1 MDRAL
6 KEMKKEIPL
15 QLVGLII
22 LASELKGERPMKNV
36 TEKILTETSFQGCTP
51 SVVVSEG
58 GLV

>member
-1 MDRAL
+1 
-6 KEMKKEIPL
+6 MKKEIPL